1 MTRAAALVHDIGIRP
16 ALEQYGSS
24 AGLYQEKE
32 GLVPARRLLSRLG
45 YGADAIE
52 RIAFLVG
59 HHHTLSAVDGPDF
72 QALVEADALVNIGEN
87 GLGPE
92 AVETARQRVFRT
104 QTGLALLQDLYGR
117 PGV

>member
-1 MTRAAALVHDIGIRP
+1 M
-16 ALEQYGSS
+16 
-24 AGLYQEKE
+24 
-32 GLVPARRLLSRLG
+32 
-45 YGADAIE
+45 
-52 RIAFLVG
+52 
-59 HHHTLSAVDGPDF
+59 DGPDF